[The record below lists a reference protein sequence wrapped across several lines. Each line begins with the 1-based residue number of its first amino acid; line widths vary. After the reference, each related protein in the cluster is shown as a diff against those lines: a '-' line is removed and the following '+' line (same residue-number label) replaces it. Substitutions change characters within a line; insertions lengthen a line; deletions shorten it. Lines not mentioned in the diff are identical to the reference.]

1 MDWTGTG
8 KRVNFNTKMNSYPY
22 VAELAVHNATQE
34 QMVVT

>member
-8 KRVNFNTKMNSYPY
+8 KILFVILKLKLNLY

-34 QMVVT
+34 QMVII